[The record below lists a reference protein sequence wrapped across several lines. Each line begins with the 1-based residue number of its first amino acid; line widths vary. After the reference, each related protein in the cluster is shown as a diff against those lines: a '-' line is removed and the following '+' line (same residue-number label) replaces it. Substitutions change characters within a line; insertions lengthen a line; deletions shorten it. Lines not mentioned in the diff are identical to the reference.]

1 MAGADRAL
9 RFLTDTHAMLWW
21 LRDDR
26 RLSPRARAFREDGA
40 NELLWSIASSWE
52 VAVKLGIG
60 KLELDLPLH
69 RLFAD
74 IVSEQGAIVLPIGH
88 EHCALLADLP
98 RHHRDP
104 FDRML
109 IAQAQHERV
118 PILTADP
125 KLAAYEVELVW

>member
-1 MAGADRAL
+1 V
-9 RFLTDTHAMLWW
+9 RFLADTHVMLWW

-26 RLSPRARAFREDGA
+26 RLSPRARELLGDSA

-52 VAVKLGIG
+52 IAIKLGLG
-60 KLELDLPLH
+60 KLEIDRPLR

-74 IVSEQGAIVLPIGH
+74 IAGEQGAVVLPIGH
-88 EHCALLADLP
+88 EHCARLAELP
-98 RHHRDP
+98 HHHRDP

-118 PILTADP
+118 PILSVDEKFAGYD
-125 KLAAYEVELVW
+125 VQVIW